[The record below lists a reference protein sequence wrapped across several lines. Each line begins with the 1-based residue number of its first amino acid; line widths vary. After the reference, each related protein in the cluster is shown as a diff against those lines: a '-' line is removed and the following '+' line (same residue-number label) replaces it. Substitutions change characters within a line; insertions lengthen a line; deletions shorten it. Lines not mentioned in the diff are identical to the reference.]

1 MSLASSRWYNAYVH
15 SMSESRNAGWNAQT
29 TGKER
34 NAVQRSVKKLLDV
47 LAPERTTSRS
57 ERAPTHIE
65 PYRTPTGCVLQA
77 PTAAVS
83 VAWFPAA
90 ASSSDLGEMHVVLWR
105 GAVTRRGGAA
115 PRESAIAIRE
125 LTLRPIE
132 LSPDGARW
140 REDGGNAV
148 FDTQGLADHCLA
160 LLREQMHADDPTGSA
175 LPTTPRRRD

>member
-1 MSLASSRWYNAYVH
+1 
-15 SMSESRNAGWNAQT
+15 MSESRNAGWNAQT
-29 TGKER
+29 TSKER

-47 LAPERTTSRS
+47 LAPERATSRS
-57 ERAPTHIE
+57 ERAPTQIE
-65 PYRTPTGCVLQA
+65 PYRTPAGCVLQA

-105 GAVTRRGGAA
+105 GAVTRRGGSV
-115 PRESAIAIRE
+115 PRENAVAIRE
-125 LTLRPIE
+125 LTLRPVD

-140 REDGGNAV
+140 REDGGDTV

-160 LLREQMHADDPTGSA
+160 LLKEQMHADDPTGSA

>member
-1 MSLASSRWYNAYVH
+1 MTDASG
-15 SMSESRNAGWNAQT
+15 SRNAGWNAQT
-29 TGKER
+29 TGKQR

-47 LAPERTTSRS
+47 LAPERTTSRA

-90 ASSSDLGEMHVVLWR
+90 ASSSELGEMHIVLWR
-105 GAVTRRGGAA
+105 GSVTRRGGGAQ
-115 PRESAIAIRE
+115 RESASVIRE
-125 LTLRPIE
+125 STLRPIE

-140 REDGGNAV
+140 REDGGEVV

-160 LLREQMHADDPTGSA
+160 LLREQMQADDPTGSA
-175 LPTTPRRRD
+175 LSTTPRRRD